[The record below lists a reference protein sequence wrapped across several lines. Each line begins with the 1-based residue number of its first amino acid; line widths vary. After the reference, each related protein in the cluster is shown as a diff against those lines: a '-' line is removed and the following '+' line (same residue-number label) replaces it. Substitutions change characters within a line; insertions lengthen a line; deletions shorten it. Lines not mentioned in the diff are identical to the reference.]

1 MFLFKRPIVWLWV
14 LLTAV
19 SFWFYPRYELSFSVE
34 MHKSDQQVPSLYYSF
49 NTRAFTAD
57 KHLFFSGGVALE
69 QGYRRYSV
77 ALKTNRPLKML
88 RLDPLNEPGDF
99 KIRKV
104 EFLSAR
110 QLSLS
115 MPELMAQ
122 MAPLQQLE
130 PPLLANSDTELVL
143 RSQGDDPFFTLKL
156 DPSVYGVDH
165 RQNAVLAFF
174 FLALIWALVIGLC
187 LAFQR
192 WYRSEPWLL
201 AQVRT
206 RLRQIGGVLSDHGL
220 IVFTPRVVL
229 VVLSLALIFAL
240 GVGLKLNLSALGAWD
255 NYLKLENHPPSIALG
270 HAKLIRTDEWY
281 VHSPWV
287 LNQANRGLPVD
298 NSNIGPPGAALLV
311 AVPVK
316 HISMI
321 AQPKYWGFLFLDVDR
336 AFAWFWMAKA
346 LGLLLIGFLLFLAL
360 TRNDFVLSIA
370 GAFGLYSSSYLQ
382 WWFSAFTPEVLTGF
396 MASLLAAIYLL
407 KGTRLRS
414 VWAGAV
420 LLPLSLANLVLHLY
434 PAHLVPMAYL
444 AVFLLVPLVWMAWS
458 RGVVQPLL
466 KIRLLAGGLAMLA
479 FAALAYSVI
488 STAWPAI
495 QSMMGTVYPGR
506 RFSLGGGLSYD
517 QFLMGYFEFWRDGY
531 EFPNNG
537 GNQSESARFMFLF
550 PVGLAAIGFYKHDK
564 RLAALIAAGTLYA
577 VFCLFWMSLY
587 LPEGVRQALAHL
599 GWSYVPR
606 NRLFLGLGVV
616 SIFVA
621 VLTCQLISKAGPPSR
636 LRMVLAWT
644 VAPALLTWAWF
655 YLRDFDAAFYSVQR
669 LLVSVFIVG
678 GLVAAVMLGKRWWF
692 LGLFLLSGWFSLQV
706 NPVLSGT
713 GMLLDKTVFI
723 SGAQLAGDGDRK
735 WVVFGDLKVA
745 QGLRAKGQDVLNG
758 VQYAP
763 NHEIM
768 SRLDPSGKFSS
779 AWNRYANMGFTVS
792 PEPVVV
798 SFKLLNADLYIAKIH
813 PCHVALDQLGVELFA
828 FSNVGNPG
836 DFPCLRLARSFPV
849 LDVYFYERVR

>member
-1 MFLFKRPIVWLWV
+1 MSFLKRPIVWLWV
-14 LLTAV
+14 LLTAA
-19 SFWFYPRYELSFSVE
+19 SFWWYPRYELKLELELHNPV
-34 MHKSDQQVPSLYYSF
+34 QQLPSLYHSENLVGF
-49 NTRAFTAD
+49 SAD
-57 KHLFFSGGVALE
+57 THRYLSGGVAIGD
-69 QGYRRYSV
+69 GYRRYEAVLRS
-77 ALKTNRPLKML
+77 KRPIKML
-88 RLDPLNEPGDF
+88 RLDPLVTPGVVRIRSFVVSAGETEVLTMGQLNKRIDQVQQLTEP
-99 KIRKV
+99 V
-104 EFLSAR
+104 LSGTGG
-110 QLSLS
+110 
-115 MPELMAQ
+115 ELM
-122 MAPLQQLE
+122 LTSSG
-130 PPLLANSDTELVL
+130 N
-143 RSQGDDPFFTLKL
+143 DPFFTLKI
-156 DPSVYGVDH
+156 DSSVYGVDQ
-165 RQNAVLAFF
+165 RKNAVLAFLS
-174 FLALIWALVIGLC
+174 LALMWALVIVLWLGL
-187 LAFQR
+187 QR
-192 WYRSEPWLL
+192 WYRSEPRALVMVR
-201 AQVRT
+201 AQF
-206 RLRQIGGVLSDHGL
+206 RQMGAVLSDHGL
-220 IVFTPRVVL
+220 IVFTPRVVV
-229 VVLSLALIFAL
+229 VVLGLALVFAV

-287 LNQANRGLPVD
+287 LNQAHRGLPVD

-346 LGLLLIGFLLFLAL
+346 LGLLLFGFLLFLAL

-420 LLPLSLANLVLHLY
+420 LLPLSMANLVLHLY
-434 PAHLVPMAYL
+434 PAHIVPMAYL

-466 KIRLLAGGLAMLA
+466 KTRLLAGALSVVF

-488 STAWPAI
+488 TTAWPAI
-495 QSMMGTVYPGR
+495 QSMMGTEYPGR
-506 RFSLGGGLSYD
+506 RFSLGGGLPYD
-517 QFLMGYFEFWRDGY
+517 QLLMGFFEFWRDGY
-531 EFPNNG
+531 DFPSNG
-537 GNQSESARFMFLF
+537 GNQSESARFIFLF
-550 PVGLAAIGFYKHDK
+550 PVGLAAVWFYKQDK

-577 VFCLFWMSLY
+577 VFCLFWMSWY

-599 GWSYVPR
+599 GWSYVPG
-606 NRLFLGLGVV
+606 NRLFMGLGVV

-636 LRMVLAWT
+636 LRMVLAVT
-644 VAPALLTWAWF
+644 VAPALLTLAWL
-655 YLRDFDAAFYSVQR
+655 YLRDFDAAFYNIQR

-678 GLVAAVMLGKRWWF
+678 GMVAAVILGKRWWF
-692 LGLFLLSGWFSLQV
+692 LVLFLLSGWFSLQV
-706 NPVLSGT
+706 NPVFSGT
-713 GMLLDKTVFI
+713 EILLKKTVFT

-763 NHEIM
+763 NHAVM
-768 SRLDPSGKFSS
+768 TRLDPSGQSS
-779 AWNRYANMGFTVS
+779 SVWNRYANMGFAVS
-792 PEPVVV
+792 PDSNVV
-798 SFKLLNADLYIAKIH
+798 SFELLNADLYIAKIH
-813 PCHVALDQLGVELFA
+813 PCHAAFEQLGVDLFA